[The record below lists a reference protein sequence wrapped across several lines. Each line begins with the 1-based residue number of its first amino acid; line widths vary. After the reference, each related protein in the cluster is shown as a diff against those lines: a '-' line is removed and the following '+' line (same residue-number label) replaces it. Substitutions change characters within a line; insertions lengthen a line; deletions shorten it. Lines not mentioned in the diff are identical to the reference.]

1 MGGRKEFT
9 NRQKFRYILCEA
21 RRLAHHSCSRASA
34 HFLPALV
41 RVRFPPHNRQ
51 GSSGPSAAVCQSG
64 RYLPSWDPGA
74 EVRAEHR
81 VQTEVRGSP
90 PTTFATS
97 VPSQR
102 GLALRTKWIFSYISF
117 ASLNVFTLAPGAFPI
132 RSTLCRQK
140 LVAQVQHPGR
150 RGVEGAG
157 A

>member
-1 MGGRKEFT
+1 MGRRKEFT
-9 NRQKFRYILCEA
+9 NRLKFRYILCEA

-41 RVRFPPHNRQ
+41 RVRFPP
-51 GSSGPSAAVCQSG
+51 PQSPG
-64 RYLPSWDPGA
+64 VQLP
-74 EVRAEHR
+74 
-81 VQTEVRGSP
+81 
-90 PTTFATS
+90 
-97 VPSQR
+97 QR
-102 GLALRTKWIFSYISF
+102 GGLPVWEVPAKLGSGCGGARGAPSSDCGPGVPIDHLRNLCAQPKRSCSENQMDFFSISF

-132 RSTLCRQK
+132 RSTLCGQK